1 MENSTN
7 NAESLLGVNRRK
19 NGPLLLLLM
28 VSSFIYGQNYTSPFT
43 PQLTLLPDSIYNLIA
58 GESSG
63 EQAYYHILELA
74 PYEKNRTDEDYRGDL
89 HETRYVLDRFKEYGF
104 KQAAVERLGK
114 TKTWDGISA
123 SLWEVSPRHTKI
135 ADYRDLSAILVQ
147 GSATV
152 DTTAQLVW
160 IGRGTEAEINAV
172 PVKGKILVTEAAG
185 AQIQEEAIR
194 LGAVGIISY
203 NSPRPLVDPVQ
214 IPNTRIKPN
223 TPVFCINLPPREGYE
238 LRDRLLGGDTLV
250 ARAITK
256 TQEVETD
263 IQVPV
268 FFIEGTDENAEEVI
282 LSAHLFEGYVKLGA
296 NDNTSG
302 AAAIL
307 EAGRVLNTL
316 IETGAIPRPRRTI
329 RFLWM
334 PEFEGS
340 IPWANSHKDIT
351 GKTLCD
357 INLDMVGLWLSRSN
371 SFFCLHRTTFG
382 NPHYVNDVLESI
394 FHYVG
399 ATNKGFTATGAGRPE
414 PLKPIFS
421 LTGSRDPFYYSVGAH
436 QGSSDHEVFNDFG
449 VQVPG
454 VMLVSWP
461 DNYYHT
467 SGDRAEICDPTQLRR
482 AVVIAAVAAYSIASA
497 GEDGALKIASE
508 VSSNAVKRIA
518 LTEQANA
525 RRINAAI
532 TASSLEE
539 AFKRAVF
546 DIEASADNEIATLQS
561 VSELAN
567 GSPVLG
573 NYLKEQLNGI
583 KKVKEQ
589 SIKNIENTAKAHAAL
604 LKSTIKPVSLT
615 KEEQQASKIVPKATP
630 LARESGYGVI
640 RNILSA
646 DGQSGRNPF
655 RGNFNEIARLTIGG
669 SRSILDIKKAL
680 DAQFPNAE
688 SLEEITRFIELLKA
702 AKLVEYE

>member
-1 MENSTN
+1 MNKKNIRKSG
-7 NAESLLGVNRRK
+7 SLVV
-19 NGPLLLLLM
+19 LLM
-28 VSSFIYGQNYTSPFT
+28 VSSFVYSQNYTSPFT
-43 PQLTLLPDSIYNLIA
+43 PQLNILPDSIYNLIA

-74 PYEKNRTDEDYRGDL
+74 PYEKNRTDEDYKGNL
-89 HETRYVLDRFKEYGF
+89 HETRYVLNRFKEYGF
-104 KQAAVERLGK
+104 QHAAVERLGK

-123 SLWEVSPRHTKI
+123 SLWEIHPRQTKI

-147 GSATV
+147 GSANI
-152 DTTAQLVW
+152 DTIAQLLW
-160 IGRGTEAEINAV
+160 IGRGTGAEIDTAS
-172 PVKGKILVTEAAG
+172 VKGKILVTEAAG
-185 AQIQEEAIR
+185 AQIQDEAIR
-194 LGAVGIISY
+194 LGALGIISY
-203 NSPRPLVDPVQ
+203 NSPRPLVDPIQ
-214 IPNTRIKPN
+214 IPNARIRPN
-223 TPVFCINLPPREGYE
+223 TSIFCINLPPREGYD
-238 LRDRLLGGDTLV
+238 LRDRLLRGDSIV
-250 ARAITK
+250 VRAITK

-268 FFIEGTDENAEEVI
+268 FFIEGTDKDAKEVI

-302 AAAIL
+302 SAAIL
-307 EAGRVLNTL
+307 EVGRVLNTL
-316 IETGAIPRPRRTI
+316 IETGAIPRPKRNI

-340 IPWANSHKDIT
+340 VPWANSHKDIT
-351 GKTLCD
+351 GKTLCNL
-357 INLDMVGLWLSRSN
+357 NLDMVGLWLSRSN
-371 SFFCLHRTTFG
+371 SFLCLHRTTFG
-382 NPHYVNDVLESI
+382 NPHYINDVLESI

-454 VMLVSWP
+454 VMIVTWP

-467 SGDRAEICDPTQLRR
+467 SGDRAGICDPTQLRR

-508 VSSNAVKRIA
+508 VSPNAVKRLA
-518 LTEQANA
+518 LIEQANA
-525 RRINAAI
+525 KRINNAA

-539 AFKRAVF
+539 ALKKAIF
-546 DIEASADNEIATLQS
+546 DTDAYADNEIATLQS
-561 VSELAN
+561 VYELDN
-567 GSPVLG
+567 GSLILG
-573 NYLKEQLNGI
+573 SYLKEQINGI
-583 KKVKEQ
+583 KKVKDI
-589 SIKNIENTAKAHAAL
+589 SIKNIENTAKARAAL
-604 LKSTIKPVSLT
+604 LKFTIKPVSLT

-646 DGQSGRNPF
+646 NGQPGRNSF

-669 SRSILDIKKAL
+669 KKSILDIKKAL

-688 SLEEITRFIELLKA
+688 SLEEVTQFIELLKA
-702 AKLVEYE
+702 NKLVEY